1 VNHLLAALRGNTV
14 SKNGGFYNGT
24 AGEGP
29 DTVYGLA
36 MCPADYSR
44 VDCGDCLTAAA
55 GSNADGLTNRCPGS
69 TTVLAMFD
77 RCLLRYSNA
86 SFFGTPEIGTPQ
98 FFKKKI
104 LNQDFQPARELPY
117 FSLR

>member
-14 SKNGGFYNGT
+14 SKNGGFYDCT

-44 VDCGDCLTAAA
+44 ADCGDCLKAAA
-55 GSNADGLTNRCPGS
+55 GSVGGCISQPHLLPLILSISLVSLT
-69 TTVLAMFD
+69 
-77 RCLLRYSNA
+77 
-86 SFFGTPEIGTPQ
+86 
-98 FFKKKI
+98 
-104 LNQDFQPARELPY
+104 
-117 FSLR
+117 